1 MKKIIL
7 SVTILAIAFSSTF
20 MACRKENEYS
30 CDEKANSYA
39 AQHKETNQ
47 SISRDSLVQLERSTQ
62 FAVWRSL
69 SSENKK
75 RIFNEKIDLV
85 ISTENLSTAEVTHL
99 NSLKNYYVADL
110 YDSTE
115 KPFLVTWENYAK
127 NTLGWDNNKLTLL
140 VGIWSTPNELVK
152 AAERGGNPAPLP
164 KCSCAWDAGCAGFGD
179 CAVRGGCIGKIGCG
193 LIGTSN
199 CDGTC
204 PEDVRPTGSGSTY

>member
-110 YDSTE
+110 YDST
-115 KPFLVTWENYAK
+115 
-127 NTLGWDNNKLTLL
+127 
-140 VGIWSTPNELVK
+140 
-152 AAERGGNPAPLP
+152 
-164 KCSCAWDAGCAGFGD
+164 
-179 CAVRGGCIGKIGCG
+179 
-193 LIGTSN
+193 
-199 CDGTC
+199 
-204 PEDVRPTGSGSTY
+204 